1 MRKAAS
7 RVSRASGRHR
17 GASLIEVM
25 VSMVIGL
32 VVVGAVMVN
41 YLGVGVTGKQQS
53 AYAQMTEDAQIA
65 FSVLTRELLTA
76 GYAQPTGWAG
86 GTSTFSRTYVSGTP
100 ALALYG
106 CDSGFATPNATA
118 LSCGTGTSAAISVAY
133 EADTSTAVVHSTGV
147 PTDCLGNALTAQTT
161 AGPPTVTFFVAQNR
175 YFVATNTSTIPEL
188 YCVSP
193 GNSQQALVENVE
205 SMTVRYGVEGAIA
218 KQAAVYVPAASV
230 TDWGRVV
237 GVRIC
242 LVMRSSEPVLTSEDL
257 AIRNTYLNCNQ
268 VATTLPDRY
277 ARRAF
282 FTTIALRNRMA
293 Y

>member
-1 MRKAAS
+1 M
-7 RVSRASGRHR
+7 
-17 GASLIEVM
+17 
-25 VSMVIGL
+25 
-32 VVVGAVMVN
+32 
-41 YLGVGVTGKQQS
+41 
-53 AYAQMTEDAQIA
+53 
-65 FSVLTRELLTA
+65 
-76 GYAQPTGWAG
+76 
-86 GTSTFSRTYVSGTP
+86 
-100 ALALYG
+100 
-106 CDSGFATPNATA
+106 
-118 LSCGTGTSAAISVAY
+118 
-133 EADTSTAVVHSTGV
+133 
-147 PTDCLGNALTAQTT
+147 
-161 AGPPTVTFFVAQNR
+161 
-175 YFVATNTSTIPEL
+175 
-188 YCVSP
+188 
-193 GNSQQALVENVE
+193 E

>member
-1 MRKAAS
+1 
-7 RVSRASGRHR
+7 
-17 GASLIEVM
+17 
-25 VSMVIGL
+25 
-32 VVVGAVMVN
+32 
-41 YLGVGVTGKQQS
+41 
-53 AYAQMTEDAQIA
+53 
-65 FSVLTRELLTA
+65 VLTRELLTA